1 MADLGKAYVQIMPSA
16 KGISGSIQKTIN
28 PEASK
33 AGKSAGSRLASSIS
47 NTMGKMGGKL
57 TKSITL
63 PVAGAMTAIGGLVSA
78 LGFKRLAGM
87 DVARAKLQGLGI
99 EGEQLEV
106 VMENAKEAVT

>member
-1 MADLGKAYVQIMPSA
+1 
-16 KGISGSIQKTIN
+16 
-28 PEASK
+28 SK

-99 EGEQLEV
+99 EGEQLGV
-106 VMENAKEAVT
+106 VMENAKEAVTGTTHLMADGVDVAAGALAAGVKEGSE